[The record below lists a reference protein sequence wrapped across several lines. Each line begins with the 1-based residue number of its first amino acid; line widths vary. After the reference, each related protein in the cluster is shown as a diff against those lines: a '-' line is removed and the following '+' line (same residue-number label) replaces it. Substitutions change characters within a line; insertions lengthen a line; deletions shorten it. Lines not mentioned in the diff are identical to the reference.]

1 MPARI
6 LVVDDDRSLLAL
18 LVEILQDEGYDV
30 AAARNGAEALEQ
42 VAEAVPTVLVT
53 DLTMPVMDGASLVRA
68 CRAAPATAAVPIL
81 IMSAALPALLESL
94 AQVGVADALH
104 KPFDYDVFVAR
115 IARLVAR
122 A

>member
-18 LVEILQDEGYDV
+18 LVEILQGEGYHV

-42 VAEAVPTVLVT
+42 VAETVPTVLVT

-104 KPFDYDVFVAR
+104 KPFDYDVFVAT